1 MRAVSTRQMQR
12 MDSLAIHRFGIPSII
27 LMENA
32 GRGIAE
38 LARGMTGPRKRVLVI
53 CGKGNNGG
61 DGLVAARHLT
71 NRGFQTEVV
80 LLARV
85 RDLKDDPKINFN
97 ILKRMRV
104 PMRMIT
110 SVEKIGEVYGLI
122 KRSQLLID
130 AIFGIGLKRPV
141 DGLIYAVIQAM
152 NDSKKDILAVDIP
165 SGLNSDTG
173 EALGIAVRAQATGT
187 LEAPKRGLF
196 RGAGPKHSGK
206 ITVLDISIP
215 LIKFYSVG
223 SG

>member
-1 MRAVSTRQMQR
+1 MQKL
-12 MDSLAIHRFGIPSII
+12 DSLAIHRYGIPSLI

-32 GRGIAE
+32 GRGIAD
-38 LARGMTGPRKRVLVI
+38 LAAGMAGPRKRVLVI

-61 DGLVAARHLT
+61 DGLVAARHLV

-80 LLARV
+80 LLARAK
-85 RDLKDDPKINFN
+85 DLKDDPKINFN

-110 SVEKIGEVYGLI
+110 SVEKIGEVYQLI
-122 KRSQLLID
+122 KRSGFLID
-130 AIFGIGLKRPV
+130 AVFGIGLKRPV
-141 DGLIYAVIQAM
+141 DGLFYAVIQAM
-152 NDSKKDILAVDIP
+152 NDSKRNILAVDIP

-187 LEAPKRGLF
+187 LGAPKRGLF
-196 RGAGPKHSGK
+196 RGRGPKHCGK

-215 LIKFYSVG
+215 SLDS
-223 SG
+223 